1 MVLAIKASNLTFLA
15 NSYNN
20 RGKSGQDWPPYFRT
34 MIRQSIQ
41 KRCVWAAVAVFSVI
55 AVAGN
60 GLHFMPGL
68 EHDCREPHRQF
79 ADCENHR
86 LSDGSEEFSSAE
98 MGGRESSP
106 AISVS
111 RNCDDCPVCQ
121 YFTQAQS
128 VPLAVAFEIDSRAVE
143 SNILTIR
150 PPLVDRTPDAY
161 CSRAP
166 PSCG

>member
-1 MVLAIKASNLTFLA
+1 
-15 NSYNN
+15 
-20 RGKSGQDWPPYFRT
+20 
-34 MIRQSIQ
+34 
-41 KRCVWAAVAVFSVI
+41 VFSAI

-60 GLHFMPGL
+60 ALHFMPGMG
-68 EHDCREPHRQF
+68 HDCQQSHRPHTS
-79 ADCENHR
+79 CETLQH
-86 LSDGSEEFSSAE
+86 SVGSEEFSSAVTC
-98 MGGRESSP
+98 GRESRP

-150 PPLVDRTPDAY
+150 PLLVDRTPDAY